1 MNLDELYTRTT
12 VTFNSSQRD
21 SLIINDHAV
30 TGKRLERVSSIL
42 DLVRGK
48 ANINE
53 HADVVSTNN
62 FPAGAETA
70 LTAAAFAALCNY
82 RKIAFERRK
91 IR

>member
-1 MNLDELYTRTT
+1 MNFDGLYTHTT

-21 SLIINDHAV
+21 SLVINDHAA
-30 TGKRLERVSSIL
+30 TGKGLDRVSSIL

-48 ANINE
+48 AKINE

-62 FPAGAETA
+62 LPAGTGIAP
-70 LTAAAFAALCNY
+70 TAAAFAALCNY
-82 RKIAFERRK
+82 PKIAFERRK